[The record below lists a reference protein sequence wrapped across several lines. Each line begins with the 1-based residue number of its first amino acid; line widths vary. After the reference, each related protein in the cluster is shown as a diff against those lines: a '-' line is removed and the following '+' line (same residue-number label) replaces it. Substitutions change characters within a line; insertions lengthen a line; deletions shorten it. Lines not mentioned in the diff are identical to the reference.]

1 MFDTFIKRPKI
12 TITFLLLLIII
23 GALTALQ
30 LPKREIPEVSV
41 NVSTITTVYP
51 GANPELV
58 ERSVTNPLEEKLE
71 GIKGISKITSISGSG
86 ISNIVL
92 ELDDKEDR
100 NQILSEVR
108 QSVADVSKS
117 LPENVIT
124 PEVNSD
130 ISAGTLSSYH
140 LLSDDRQLLQS
151 QTELM
156 MNWKKDLEE
165 IEGVRKVSFKGLP
178 EEQYELIL
186 DSDQMK
192 EMGIIFPD
200 ITEAINNE
208 LNITPLGSQELE
220 EGKKQLLIDHINTI
234 EEVEKVF
241 IKVDEEGDEIL
252 VGDIGVLKLVPKEK
266 PNLVTFQDTSA
277 ISMTIHQEPGVDIPS
292 LHNMVDEKVMELAKD
307 LPSEI
312 KLDDYYTQ
320 DTIVGKIFNDL
331 GLSFLISIIVV
342 VFVSVLGL
350 SANSALI
357 VAIAIPTSILL
368 GLIPLPY
375 LDVDLNQ
382 ISIIGMIIALGILVD
397 DGIVIS
403 DNIRRRYN
411 LGDRPLEGALR
422 GAKEVRVSII
432 TSTLAVVFTFLP
444 LTFIGGSNGAF
455 IRALPTVLITAIIGS
470 TIIALTLVPIF
481 LVWRQKLAEKKPV
494 KAKQR
499 EGLLDKPLHSIAAWY
514 SEKILKKIVKFP
526 LRVGILVLA
535 FCTLVYGLVPFIPV
549 VFFPSADR
557 EEVTVSVTLPPEKTL
572 EQTENYLSDMKTYLE
587 KEDSTIYEVTT
598 FVGTGEPGL
607 FGSVMSN
614 PGENSGQLDLRV
626 DKDSQSAEE
635 TIEKWEDTL
644 RDKYSDA
651 IISMSTI
658 EAGPPVGAPIAITV
672 SGDQLQELMDTV
684 DNMKEDLSKIE
695 GNGAVIDDVG
705 KSRPTVVYTPN
716 REEMQKHGISTNEI
730 SQQIRLLTD
739 GVPMGSYDD
748 GTQSRDFSIR
758 IGGVEQGEDMN
769 LEEIELPSKVTTLQG
784 PPELVSLS
792 NLITVNEG
800 EEIQSIPHNDGQ
812 RTVTIRTYPNEDQ
825 KSEVEKEI
833 NQLAEEYKSESIYVS
848 VGGESSARTDFFIEV
863 GKLFIIVVFLIYILM
878 VVQFNSLRIP
888 LLIMSTVYLA
898 ISGAVIGLFITQTGL
913 GFMAMMGIVSLAGIV
928 VRNATVFI
936 EFMDQ
941 RLKEGADLIDAVIE
955 SGEARLRPVL
965 LTAVTSIGALIP
977 VALSG
982 DVLFTPLAISIISGI
997 FFSTIFTLLFVP
1009 AFYTVIK
1016 RKKVGEKME
1025 AE

>member
-1 MFDTFIKRPKI
+1 MFDAIIKRPKV
-12 TITFLLLLIII
+12 TMTFLVLLIII

-30 LPKREIPEVSV
+30 LPKREIPEISV
-41 NVSTITTVYP
+41 NVSTVTTIYP

-58 ERSVTNPLEEKLE
+58 ERTVTNPLEEKLE
-71 GIKGISKITSISGSG
+71 DVKGITEITSVSGSG
-86 ISNIVL
+86 ISTIVL

-108 QSVADVSKS
+108 QMTADVSQTF
-117 LPENVIT
+117 PENVFT
-124 PEVNSD
+124 PEVNSE

-140 LLSDDRQLLQS
+140 ILSEDREVLQN

-156 MNWKKDLEE
+156 MEWKKELEK
-165 IEGVRKVSFKGLP
+165 IEGVREVSFKGLP
-178 EEQYELIL
+178 EDQYELLL
-186 DSDQMK
+186 DSERMK
-192 EMGIIFPD
+192 EKGIIFPD
-200 ITEAINNE
+200 ITDAINNE
-208 LNITPLGSQELE
+208 LNITPLGSQEVE
-220 EGKKQLLIDHINTI
+220 EEKKQLLIDHINTI
-234 EEVEKVF
+234 EEVEKVY
-241 IKVDEEGDEIL
+241 IKLDGEGNEVF
-252 VGDIGVLKLVPKEK
+252 VGDIGSLKLVPKEK
-266 PNLVTFQDTSA
+266 PNLVTFQDTPA
-277 ISMTIHQEPGVDIPS
+277 VSMTIYQEAGVDIPS
-292 LHNMVDEKVMELAKD
+292 IHKVVDEKVRKLAED
-307 LPSEI
+307 LPSEVS
-312 KLDDYYTQ
+312 LDEYYTQ
-320 DTIVGKIFNDL
+320 NTIVGKIFKDL
-331 GLSFLISIIVV
+331 GISFLISIIVV
-342 VFVSVLGL
+342 VFVALLGL

-375 LDVDLNQ
+375 MDVDINQ
-382 ISIIGMIIALGILVD
+382 ISIIGMIVALGILVD

-403 DNIRRRYN
+403 DNIRRRYK
-411 LGDRPLEGALR
+411 LGDRALQGALR

-481 LVWRQKLAEKKPV
+481 LVWRQKQVEKKSV
-494 KAKQR
+494 TAKQR
-499 EGLLDKPLHSIAAWY
+499 EGLLDKPLNSIANWY

-526 LRVGILVLA
+526 LRVGFLVLA

-557 EEVTVSVTLPPEKTL
+557 EEVSVTVTLPPEITL
-572 EQTENYLSDMKTYLE
+572 EQTENFLYDMKTFME
-587 KEDSTIYEVTT
+587 KEDPTIYEVTT
-598 FVGTGEPGL
+598 FAGTGEPGL
-607 FGSVMSN
+607 IGSPMSN
-614 PGENSGQLDLRV
+614 PGENSGQLVLRV
-626 DKDSQSAEE
+626 DKEAQSAEQ
-635 TIEKWEDTL
+635 TIDKWQDTL
-644 RDKYSDA
+644 REKYADA
-651 IISMSTI
+651 IISMRTI

-684 DNMKEDLSKIE
+684 TNMKEDLSNIE
-695 GNGAVIDDVG
+695 GSGAVIDDVG
-705 KSRPTVVYTPN
+705 ESRPTIVYTPN
-716 REEMQKHGISTNEI
+716 RDEMQRHGITTNEI

-748 GTQSRDFSIR
+748 GTQSRDLSIK
-758 IGGVEQGEDMN
+758 IDGVKQGEEIN
-769 LEEIELPSKVTTLQG
+769 LEEIELPSQATSVQG
-784 PPELVSLS
+784 PPELVPLS
-792 NLITVNEG
+792 SLITLNEG
-800 EEIQSIPHNDGQ
+800 EEIQSIPHSDGQ
-812 RTVTIRTYPNEDQ
+812 RTVTIRTYPKDNQ

-833 NQLAEEYKSESIYVS
+833 NQLAEKYSSDSIDVS

-888 LLIMSTVYLA
+888 LLIMSSVYLA

-936 EFMDQ
+936 EFMEQ
-941 RLKEGADLIDAVIE
+941 RLQEGADLIDAVIE

-965 LTAVTSIGALIP
+965 LTAVTSIGALLP
-977 VALSG
+977 VAFSG

-997 FFSTIFTLLFVP
+997 FFSTIFTLLFIP

-1016 RKKVGEKME
+1016 RKKANKEVVS
-1025 AE
+1025 